1 MKEFTR
7 RVLLSLAAAAA
18 LLSPLAVEA
27 SAQWR
32 RGRVQPRGRVATV
45 DPRAGAR
52 VSSADPRLVSL
63 AERYSGDT
71 FTIETSTP
79 RGVRVYAVNRPNA
92 ETLRAIDAGLAE
104 LFTVAHRHGYNAHTN
119 YSDYTVFIGRADRTR
134 DSAGAYSPD
143 VAVGAA
149 QYAGSVY
156 DKGGYVYAAG
166 MVLSMEPAAFLI
178 AEHERDFGRVSNVAR
193 YEGEHIILYHND
205 RRLYA
210 QTADHSRGGS
220 HPILQ

>member
-1 MKEFTR
+1 VKSGMKRT
-7 RVLLSLAAAAA
+7 LLLALAAAAT
-18 LLSPLAVEA
+18 LSPLAGEA

-32 RGRVQPRGRVATV
+32 RGRIQTRDPRVANTQQRAVGV
-45 DPRAGAR
+45 DPRLLAQ
-52 VSSADPRLVSL
+52 
-63 AERYSGDT
+63 AERYSGDR
-71 FTIETSTP
+71 FTVETRTP
-79 RGVRVYAVNRPNA
+79 RGVRVYAVRSPNSA
-92 ETLRAIDAGLAE
+92 TLNAIDSGLAE
-104 LFTVAHRHGYNAHTN
+104 LFAVAHRHGYGART
-119 YSDYTVFIGRADRTR
+119 SFADYTVFIGRADRTR

-205 RRLYA
+205 RRLYS

>member
-1 MKEFTR
+1 MSGLMR
-7 RVLLSLAAAAA
+7 RTLLAFASCCALLSLTGD
-18 LLSPLAVEA
+18 V
-27 SAQWR
+27 SAQWG
-32 RGRVQPRGRVATV
+32 RGRAQPTGRRVTVAPQRAASV
-45 DPRAGAR
+45 DPR
-52 VSSADPRLVSL
+52 LISL
-63 AERYSGDT
+63 AQRYSGDN

-79 RGVRVYAVNRPNA
+79 RGVRVYAVNRPNG

-104 LFTVAHRHGYNAHTN
+104 LFTVARRRGYNART
-119 YSDYTVFIGRADRTR
+119 SFADYTVFIGRADRTR

-143 VAVGAA
+143 VAIGAA

-166 MVLSMEPAAFLI
+166 MVLSMQPGAFLI

-205 RRLYA
+205 RRLYS

-220 HPILQ
+220 HPIIQ